1 MNSDLNTSNNALDKK
16 SELFKCA
23 GKFCENKAIYCLQ
36 IKYVNKSGWFCSNC
50 AKDLEQNGFVK
61 HLITKIS

>member
-1 MNSDLNTSNNALDKK
+1 MDSDFTTSNNSNTDDRI
-16 SELFKCA
+16 FKCA
-23 GKFCENKAIYCLQ
+23 GRFCENRPVYYLQ
-36 IKYVNKSGWFCSNC
+36 IKYFNKSGWFCSSC